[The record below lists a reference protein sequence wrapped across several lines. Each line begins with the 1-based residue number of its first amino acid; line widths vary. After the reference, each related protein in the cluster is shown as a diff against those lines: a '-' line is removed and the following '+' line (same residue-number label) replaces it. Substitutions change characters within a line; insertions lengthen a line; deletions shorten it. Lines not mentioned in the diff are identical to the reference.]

1 MSMLEIKDVQSGYG
15 DIRVL
20 RGINLKLSQ
29 GEFVGLWGH
38 NGMGKS
44 TLMRTILG
52 YLSAKQ
58 GSLSFEGQN
67 ITTLPVHRR
76 ARLGIGLV
84 PQGRQIF
91 PHLSVM
97 DNLRMGAVSSGK
109 QREQIVHAMLEH
121 FPRLKNYLDR
131 PGGLLSGGEQQLL
144 ALARC
149 LCGQPK
155 LMLLD
160 EPTEGIQPSII
171 AEMVDT
177 LHAIRKATGLTL
189 LLVEQNQ
196 AFIGSLADRV
206 LTMQKGQLINES
218 STRDF
223 LNNTHA
229 FSSA

>member
-1 MSMLEIKDVQSGYG
+1 MLDIKDIHSGYG
-15 DIRVL
+15 DIRIL
-20 RGINLKLSQ
+20 RGINLSLSQ

-52 YLSAKQ
+52 YLTATA
-58 GSLSFEGQN
+58 GSISFEGQD
-67 ITTLPVHRR
+67 ITGMATFRR
-76 ARLGIGLV
+76 AQLGIGLV
-84 PQGRQIF
+84 PQGRAIF
-91 PHLSVM
+91 PHLSVL
-97 DNLRMGAVSSGK
+97 DNLRMGAVSFSQDRDETVSSVLK
-109 QREQIVHAMLEH
+109 H
-121 FPRLKNYLDR
+121 FPRLNAYLDR

-149 LCGQPK
+149 LCGKPK

-171 AEMVDT
+171 SEMVDT
-177 LHAIRKATGLTL
+177 LHRIRESTGLTL

-206 LTMQKGQLINES
+206 LTMQKGVLVNES

-229 FSSA
+229 FASA

>member
-1 MSMLEIKDVQSGYG
+1 MLQIKDVQSGYG

-20 RGINLKLSQ
+20 RGINLQLRQ

-52 YLSAKQ
+52 YLQAKS
-58 GSLSFEGQN
+58 GSINFEGQD
-67 ITTLPVHRR
+67 ITGLPIHRR

-84 PQGRQIF
+84 PQGRAIF
-91 PHLSVM
+91 PHLSVL
-97 DNLRMGAVSSGK
+97 DNLRMGAVTTGGE
-109 QREQIVHAMLEH
+109 REQIVMSVLKH
-121 FPRLKNYLDR
+121 FPRLNNYLDR
-131 PGGLLSGGEQQLL
+131 AGGLLSGGEQQLL

-149 LCGQPK
+149 LCARPK

-171 AEMVDT
+171 SEMVDT
-177 LHAIRKATGLTL
+177 LHEIRKETGLTL

-206 LTMQKGQLINES
+206 MTMQKGVLTNES
-218 STRDF
+218 STSDF
-223 LNNTHA
+223 LKNTHA
-229 FSSA
+229 FS